1 MQAEPGHTHRTRLAQ
16 GMFEQGRLLRDPAG
30 GVAPSLRDC
39 WRAANALRSLAEAA
53 GAPTLAGLLRHI
65 SSGIAFRA
73 GNPIALSTR
82 ESSALGRWFD
92 ALAEALEGDAG
103 DAIEAVLRQLAELS
117 WMTPLVPLQIEALRR
132 LLPLELGWQP
142 SMPDAAQANGA
153 VASDPAV
160 SRASARLQASGIAL
174 DGLEADEIL
183 ALAEALGEY
192 GATPEPLDPPALTDT
207 APEAAAITDGP
218 VAHAAA
224 GGHVSSSVLANAL
237 ARARA
242 VLAVADVDTRDL
254 GDDELLALAE
264 ALAPA
269 ENVLSHRWDSANERP
284 LSLSAHAP
292 EMAAFEALPDAE
304 AGGDGDPACAVAGPA
319 DGTSAA
325 EQDDIWIAAEELE
338 LTRAAITD
346 QILPL
351 ALALVAADPDQ
362 RLQASEDL
370 AFQLSLI
377 GNAMELLGTPRLCA
391 LLQAMSVRAACGDP
405 RPETLMQASAALV
418 AFLESPGPDSA
429 PLLCEVAVDT
439 GLAEEGWNEAFL
451 GECARLRLGLD
462 PARVAARK
470 HAVEPGDTELVSA
483 ADVLPNVLTS
493 MLRELP
499 GHALR
504 LGESVRQLVAT
515 GDPAPIDEARR
526 AAHSLKGDANTV
538 GIRGLANLTHA
549 LEDILVELLK
559 APERLHPALA
569 DLLLEATDTVEECA
583 DHVLGQGP
591 APSRLADVYQQTL
604 DWSNALFEGNDS
616 IQPQARGSVEGPLAA
631 AAQPL
636 LDAVEAAAQVEP
648 HAAEPERTLAVETG
662 LLDDLQRVAGE
673 LLVLGRQLERRI
685 EGLAGSERE
694 LRTEVENERK
704 LTSQLDD
711 LVALRGAALQ
721 SAALSSTGGVDALEL
736 DQYNELHAV
745 SRRLLESNT
754 DNVARVRQI
763 ERALIDLEP
772 LTALQLRLNDEIQ
785 RLIGRTRTV
794 AFKAIVPR
802 LQRVVRQTARQL
814 DRPTRLGVEGE
825 SIGIDAE
832 ILERLVEPLSH
843 VLRNAIDHGIE
854 PAEER
859 ARVGKPAEGAI
870 HIVVSAAGD
879 SALIQVRD
887 DGCGLDLQAIS
898 RKAQRLGLLEEDA
911 QPGDDALAR
920 LVLSPGFSTRDSISQ
935 VSGRGVGMDVVN
947 QRIRALRGAV
957 SLQSSAGAGMTVS
970 LRVPL
975 SSTLADVI
983 VVSGH
988 ELTLAA
994 TASSV
999 RAIITL
1005 NAEQMGLDGGG
1016 RLQMDIDGRWLPAHT
1031 VESLFLR
1038 DGPQSLPGESSC
1050 MGLVIDCNDGQARV
1064 LCVHSVT
1071 EVIRTVVKPVSPLL
1085 PPIPA
1090 VRGITQ
1096 LGDGRLASVVDV
1108 ASLLE
1113 RDSRAF
1119 DWAVHGPGALLAAP
1133 PRVVVADD
1141 SLSVRRALEQLMQ
1154 DAGYEV
1160 AAARDGVE
1168 ALQLIAERTP
1178 VAVLLDLE
1186 MPRMNGLEVCRFL
1199 RSQAATR
1206 DVPVLMITSRTGDK
1220 YRLMAEE
1227 SGVTR
1232 LLGKP
1237 FSEDA
1242 LVSLVGELIAD
1253 DKTRH
1258 DHEVFQ

>member
-1 MQAEPGHTHRTRLAQ
+1 MQADPGQTARVRLVQ
-16 GMFEQGRLLRDPAG
+16 SLNEQARLLVEPAG
-30 GVAPSLRDC
+30 SLAPSLRDC
-39 WRAANALRSLAEAA
+39 WRAVNSLRSLADTADA
-53 GAPTLAGLLRHI
+53 RVLAGVLRHV
-65 SSGIAFRA
+65 SSGVAFRA
-73 GNPIALSTR
+73 GNPEPLGHR
-82 ESSALGRWFD
+82 EAAGLGRWFS
-92 ALAEALEGDAG
+92 ALAAALEGGHADAT
-103 DAIEAVLRQLAELS
+103 EALMQQLAEIGWMMPLS
-117 WMTPLVPLQIEALRR
+117 ATEIDAARR
-132 LLPLELGWQP
+132 LLPQELAP
-142 SMPDAAQANGA
+142 ESTLPDSAAPAL
-153 VASDPAV
+153 ASAG
-160 SRASARLQASGIAL
+160 SAALAAARASLQASGIEL
-174 DGLEADEIL
+174 SGLEAHE
-183 ALAEALGEY
+183 
-192 GATPEPLDPPALTDT
+192 
-207 APEAAAITDGP
+207 
-218 VAHAAA
+218 V
-224 GGHVSSSVLANAL
+224 
-237 ARARA
+237 
-242 VLAVADVDTRDL
+242 
-254 GDDELLALAE
+254 LALAE
-264 ALAPA
+264 ALAGDTATA
-269 ENVLSHRWDSANERP
+269 ETAAAMTAAPGRCLDDDAFAQGVGDTDTATPSTVADLARASSVL
-284 LSLSAHAP
+284 
-292 EMAAFEALPDAE
+292 AAAEVFEAREDA
-304 AGGDGDPACAVAGPA
+304 ALATDH
-319 DGTSAA
+319 
-325 EQDDIWIAAEELE
+325 DDIWIAAEELD
-338 LTRAAITD
+338 LTRSAIAE
-346 QILPL
+346 QVLPL
-351 ALALVAADPDQ
+351 AMALVAADPAH
-362 RLQASEDL
+362 RLQAAEDL
-370 AFQLSLI
+370 GFQLSLI
-377 GNAMELLGTPRLCA
+377 GNAMELLGTPHLCA
-391 LLQAMSVRAACGDP
+391 LLHAMATRATSSDP
-405 RPETLMQASAALV
+405 QPETLLQVSAALL
-418 AFLESPGPDSA
+418 AFLDEPGPDAA
-429 PLLCEVAVDT
+429 PLLCEVATDT
-439 GLAEEGWNEAFL
+439 GLADATWSASLE
-451 GECARLRLGLD
+451 GECARLRLGID

-470 HAVEPGDTELVSA
+470 HTVEPGDTALGSA
-483 ADVLPNVLTS
+483 ADVLPNVLAS

-569 DLLLEATDTVEECA
+569 SLLLEATDTVEECA

-591 APSRLADVYQQTL
+591 APSHLAEVYQKTL
-604 DWSNALFEGNDS
+604 DWSNALFEGNDAV
-616 IQPQARGSVEGPLAA
+616 PLHGPHTPADPAPVAALAPPSE
-631 AAQPL
+631 AQQRSS
-636 LDAVEAAAQVEP
+636 AVAGD
-648 HAAEPERTLAVETG
+648 AEPQRTLAVATD
-662 LLDDLQRVAGE
+662 LLDELQRVAGE

-694 LRTEVENERK
+694 LRAEVDNERK

-721 SAALSSTGGVDALEL
+721 SAALSGADGVDALEL

-754 DNVARVRQI
+754 DNVARVRQL

-772 LTALQLRLNDEIQ
+772 LTALQLRLNDDIQ

-794 AFKAIVPR
+794 SFKDIVPR

-814 DRPTRLGVEGE
+814 DRPTRLSVEGD

-854 PAEER
+854 SPAER
-859 ARVGKPAEGAI
+859 IAAGKPDEGAI
-870 HIVVSAAGD
+870 HIVVSVVGD
-879 SALIQVRD
+879 SALVQVRD
-887 DGCGLDLQAIS
+887 DGRGLDLDAI
-898 RKAQRLGLLEEDA
+898 RGKALRLGMLNADA
-911 QPGDDALAR
+911 QLGDDALAR
-920 LVLSPGFSTRDSISQ
+920 LILSPGFSTRESISQ

-947 QRIRALRGAV
+947 QRIRALRGSL
-957 SLQSSAGAGMTVS
+957 SLQTHAGAGMTVS
-970 LRVPL
+970 LRLPL

-988 ELTLAA
+988 GLTLAA
-994 TASSV
+994 TASAV

-1005 NAEQMGLDGGG
+1005 SAEQMGLDGDG
-1016 RLQMDIDGRWLPAHT
+1016 RLQIDLDGRWLPAHT
-1031 VESLFLR
+1031 VESLFQQE
-1038 DGPQSLPGESSC
+1038 GPQSLPGKATC
-1050 MGLVIDCNDGQARV
+1050 MGLVIECNDGETRV
-1064 LCVHSVT
+1064 LCVRAVT

-1113 RDSRAF
+1113 RDNERAF
-1119 DWAVHGPGALLAAP
+1119 DWAAHGDASRPAAL

-1160 AAARDGVE
+1160 AAARDGME
-1168 ALQLIAERTP
+1168 ALQMIAERTP

-1199 RSQAATR
+1199 RSQAETR
-1206 DVPVLMITSRTGDK
+1206 DVPVLMITSRTSDK

-1237 FSEDA
+1237 LSEDA
-1242 LVSLVGELIAD
+1242 LVLLVRELVAD
-1253 DKTRH
+1253 AKARDEHGVR
-1258 DHEVFQ
+1258 

>member
-1 MQAEPGHTHRTRLAQ
+1 MQADPGQTARVRLVQ
-16 GMFEQGRLLRDPAG
+16 SLNEQARLLVEPAG
-30 GVAPSLRDC
+30 SLAPSLRDC
-39 WRAANALRSLAEAA
+39 WRAVNSLRSLADTADA
-53 GAPTLAGLLRHI
+53 RVLAGVLRHV
-65 SSGIAFRA
+65 SSGVAFRA
-73 GNPIALSTR
+73 GNPEPLGHR
-82 ESSALGRWFD
+82 EAAGLGRWFS
-92 ALAEALEGDAG
+92 ALAAALEGGHADAT
-103 DAIEAVLRQLAELS
+103 EALMQQLAEIGWMMPLS
-117 WMTPLVPLQIEALRR
+117 ATEIDAARR
-132 LLPLELGWQP
+132 LLPQELAP
-142 SMPDAAQANGA
+142 ESTLPDSAAPAL
-153 VASDPAV
+153 ASAG
-160 SRASARLQASGIAL
+160 SAALAAARASLQASGIEL
-174 DGLEADEIL
+174 SGLEAHE
-183 ALAEALGEY
+183 
-192 GATPEPLDPPALTDT
+192 
-207 APEAAAITDGP
+207 
-218 VAHAAA
+218 V
-224 GGHVSSSVLANAL
+224 
-237 ARARA
+237 
-242 VLAVADVDTRDL
+242 
-254 GDDELLALAE
+254 LALAE
-264 ALAPA
+264 ALAGDTATA
-269 ENVLSHRWDSANERP
+269 ETAAAMTAAPGRCLDDDAFAQGVGDTDTATPSTVLGADLARASSVLAAAE
-284 LSLSAHAP
+284 
-292 EMAAFEALPDAE
+292 AFEAREDA
-304 AGGDGDPACAVAGPA
+304 ALATDH
-319 DGTSAA
+319 
-325 EQDDIWIAAEELE
+325 DDIWIATEELD
-338 LTRAAITD
+338 LTRSAIAE
-346 QILPL
+346 QVLPL
-351 ALALVAADPDQ
+351 AMALVAADPAH
-362 RLQASEDL
+362 RLQAAEDL
-370 AFQLSLI
+370 GFQLSLI
-377 GNAMELLGTPRLCA
+377 GNAMELLGTPHLCA
-391 LLQAMSVRAACGDP
+391 LLHAMATRATSSDP
-405 RPETLMQASAALV
+405 QPETLMQVSAALL
-418 AFLESPGPDSA
+418 AFLDKPGPDAA
-429 PLLCEVAVDT
+429 PLLCEVATDT
-439 GLAEEGWNEAFL
+439 GLADATWSASLE
-451 GECARLRLGLD
+451 GECARLRLGID

-470 HAVEPGDTELVSA
+470 HTVEPGDTALGSA
-483 ADVLPNVLTS
+483 ADVLPNVLAS

-569 DLLLEATDTVEECA
+569 SLLLEATDTVEECA

-591 APSRLADVYQQTL
+591 APSHLAEVYQKTL
-604 DWSNALFEGNDS
+604 DWSNALFEGNDAVPLHGPHTPADPAPVAALAPS
-616 IQPQARGSVEGPLAA
+616 SEAQQRSSAVAGDAEPQRMLAVA
-631 AAQPL
+631 TDL
-636 LDAVEAAAQVEP
+636 LDE
-648 HAAEPERTLAVETG
+648 
-662 LLDDLQRVAGE
+662 LQRVAGE

-694 LRTEVENERK
+694 LRAEVDNERK

-721 SAALSSTGGVDALEL
+721 SAALSGADGVDALEL

-754 DNVARVRQI
+754 DNVARVRQL

-772 LTALQLRLNDEIQ
+772 LTALQLRLNDDIQ

-794 AFKAIVPR
+794 SFKDIVPR

-814 DRPTRLGVEGE
+814 DRPTRLSVEGD

-854 PAEER
+854 SPAER
-859 ARVGKPAEGAI
+859 IAAGKPDEGAI
-870 HIVVSAAGD
+870 HIVVSVVGD
-879 SALIQVRD
+879 SALVQVRD
-887 DGCGLDLQAIS
+887 DGRGLDLDAI
-898 RKAQRLGLLEEDA
+898 RGKALRLGMLNADA
-911 QPGDDALAR
+911 QLGDDALAR
-920 LVLSPGFSTRDSISQ
+920 LILSPGFSTRESISQ

-947 QRIRALRGAV
+947 QRIRALRGSL
-957 SLQSSAGAGMTVS
+957 SLQTHAGAGMTVS
-970 LRVPL
+970 LRLPL

-988 ELTLAA
+988 GLTLAA
-994 TASSV
+994 TASAV

-1005 NAEQMGLDGGG
+1005 SAEQMGLDGDG
-1016 RLQMDIDGRWLPAHT
+1016 RLQIDIEGRWLPAHT
-1031 VESLFLR
+1031 VESLFQQE
-1038 DGPQSLPGESSC
+1038 GPQSLPGKATC
-1050 MGLVIDCNDGQARV
+1050 MGLVIECNDGEARV
-1064 LCVHSVT
+1064 LCVRAVT

-1113 RDSRAF
+1113 RDNERAF
-1119 DWAVHGPGALLAAP
+1119 DWAAHGDASRPAAL

-1160 AAARDGVE
+1160 AAARDGME
-1168 ALQLIAERTP
+1168 ALQMIAERTP

-1199 RSQAATR
+1199 RSQAETR
-1206 DVPVLMITSRTGDK
+1206 DVPVLMITSRTSDK

-1237 FSEDA
+1237 LSEDA
-1242 LVSLVGELIAD
+1242 LVLLVRELVAD
-1253 DKTRH
+1253 AKARDEHGVR
-1258 DHEVFQ
+1258 

>member
-1 MQAEPGHTHRTRLAQ
+1 MQADPGQTFRARLVQ
-16 GMFEQGRLLRDPAG
+16 GLREQGRLLAEPAG
-30 GVAPSLRDC
+30 SLGPSLRDC
-39 WRAANALRSLAEAA
+39 WRAANSLRSLAETA
-53 GAPTLAGLLRHI
+53 GARVLAGVLRQV
-65 SSGIAFRA
+65 SSGVAFRA
-73 GNPIALSTR
+73 GNPKPLSHR
-82 ESSALGRWFD
+82 EAAALGRWFS
-92 ALAEALEGDAG
+92 ALAAALDGGDAKATEAL
-103 DAIEAVLRQLAELS
+103 LQQLAEIG
-117 WMTPLVPLQIEALRR
+117 WMTPLSAAQIDAARH
-132 LLPLELGWQP
+132 LLPLELASESAP
-142 SMPDAAQANGA
+142 PDSLAPALASAESAALAA
-153 VASDPAV
+153 A
-160 SRASARLQASGIAL
+160 RASLHASGIEL
-174 DGLEADEIL
+174 DGLEANEVL
-183 ALAEALGEY
+183 ALAEALAEDT
-192 GATPEPLDPPALTDT
+192 ATAETAAALSTEPAQALDDDAFVQGVADTDT
-207 APEAAAITDGP
+207 ATPST
-218 VAHAAA
+218 
-224 GGHVSSSVLANAL
+224 VLGAAL
-237 ARARA
+237 ARARS
-242 VLAVADVDTRDL
+242 VLAAADIDTRDL
-254 GDDELLALAE
+254 VDDELLALAE
-264 ALAPA
+264 ALSPSEPTA
-269 ENVLSHRWDSANERP
+269 V
-284 LSLSAHAP
+284 AP
-292 EMAAFEALPDAE
+292 EAEADIQAFAAEAETNHADAFDAPHVTAAATFSAAADAFEARADA
-304 AGGDGDPACAVAGPA
+304 APPA
-319 DGTSAA
+319 DHG
-325 EQDDIWIAAEELE
+325 DIWIADEELE
-338 LTRAAITD
+338 LTRNAIAE
-346 QILPL
+346 QIMPL
-351 ALALVAADPDQ
+351 ALALVAADPAH
-362 RLQASEDL
+362 RLQAAEDL
-370 AFQLSLI
+370 GFQLSLI
-377 GNAMELLGTPRLCA
+377 GNAMELLGTPQLCA
-391 LLQAMSVRAACGDP
+391 LLQAMAARATSSDP
-405 RPETLMQASAALV
+405 QPETLMQASAALLS
-418 AFLESPGPDSA
+418 FLENPGPAAA
-429 PLLCEVAVDT
+429 PLLCEVAADT
-439 GLAEEGWNEAFL
+439 GLADAAWGDAFQ
-451 GECARLRLGLD
+451 GECARLRLGID

-470 HAVEPGDTELVSA
+470 HTVEAGDTALDSA
-483 ADVLPNVLTS
+483 ADVLPNVLAS

-559 APERLHPALA
+559 APERLQPALA
-569 DLLLEATDTVEECA
+569 GLLLEATDTVEECA

-591 APSRLADVYQQTL
+591 APSQLAEVYQQTL
-604 DWSNALFEGNDS
+604 DWSNALFEGS
-616 IQPQARGSVEGPLAA
+616 
-631 AAQPL
+631 
-636 LDAVEAAAQVEP
+636 DAVQSRIDRSAETPAPAAGLDVPTAATDSAPLSSGE
-648 HAAEPERTLAVETG
+648 AEPERTLAVATG
-662 LLDDLQRVAGE
+662 LLDELQRVAGE

-694 LRTEVENERK
+694 LRTEVDNERK

-721 SAALSSTGGVDALEL
+721 SAALSGADGVDALEL

-754 DNVARVRQI
+754 DNVARVRQL

-794 AFKAIVPR
+794 AFKDIVPR

-814 DRPTRLGVEGE
+814 DRPTRLSVEGE

-832 ILERLVEPLSH
+832 MLERLVEPLSH

-854 PAEER
+854 SPAER
-859 ARVGKPAEGAI
+859 IAAGKPDEGAI
-870 HIVVSAAGD
+870 HIVVSVVGD
-879 SALIQVRD
+879 SALVQVRD
-887 DGCGLDLQAIS
+887 DGRGLDLDAI
-898 RKAQRLGLLEEDA
+898 RGKALRLGMLDA
-911 QPGDDALAR
+911 DAEPGDDALAR
-920 LVLSPGFSTRDSISQ
+920 LILSPGFSTRESISQ

-947 QRIRALRGAV
+947 QRIRALRGSL
-957 SLQSSAGAGMTVS
+957 SLQTHTGAGMTVS
-970 LRVPL
+970 LRLPL

-988 ELTLAA
+988 GLSLAA
-994 TASSV
+994 TAGAV

-1005 NAEQMGLDGGG
+1005 NAEQMGLDGDG

-1031 VESLFLR
+1031 VESLFQR
-1038 DGPQSLPGESSC
+1038 EGVQSLPGETSC
-1050 MGLVIDCNDGQARV
+1050 MGLVIECNDGQARV
-1064 LCVHSVT
+1064 LCVRAVT

-1096 LGDGRLASVVDV
+1096 LGDGRLAPVVDV

-1113 RDSRAF
+1113 RDHERAF
-1119 DWAVHGPGALLAAP
+1119 DWVAHGDASRPAAL

-1160 AAARDGVE
+1160 AAARDGME
-1168 ALQLIAERTP
+1168 ALQMIAERTP

-1199 RSQAATR
+1199 RSQAVTR
-1206 DVPVLMITSRTGDK
+1206 DVPVLMITSRASDK

-1242 LVSLVGELIAD
+1242 LVLLVRELVAD
-1253 DKTRH
+1253 AKARH